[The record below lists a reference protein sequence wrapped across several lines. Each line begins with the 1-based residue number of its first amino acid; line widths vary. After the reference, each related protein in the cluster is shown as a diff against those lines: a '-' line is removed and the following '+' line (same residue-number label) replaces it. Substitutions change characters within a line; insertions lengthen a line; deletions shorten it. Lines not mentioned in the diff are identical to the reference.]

1 MNVSR
6 ERVIPELE
14 NIDEDNLKEVI
25 MNGELEL
32 LENELALLD
41 LNSLGLNLSEINEQQ
56 TTYIFNYLDNEM
68 TNTYTNRKTKG
79 DFLNSFV
86 MSFSDGHNI
95 SKKIWE
101 LESKPISFDKDGN
114 AIDWEDTIKIK
125 DFLLFRKWKMRA
137 TKYWNENN
145 LNNYVKGMKDLL
157 LGNINRGQMLEDAI
171 FSDAID
177 ENVSERLR
185 IESRKQAINILGLDK
200 TKTTSNFNVF
210 TSGGGKE
217 MANALKDYTGS
228 SANPFDYLEEIEV
241 IENEDN

>member
-1 MNVSR
+1 MSINL
-6 ERVIPELE
+6 ERIVPELKHIE
-14 NIDEDNLKEVI
+14 EEDLKDVI
-25 MNGELEL
+25 LKGEYQL

-41 LNSLGLNLSEINEQQ
+41 LGSLGLNLNEINEQQ

-68 TNTYTNRKTKG
+68 TNTYTGRKTKG

-86 MSFSDGHNI
+86 MSFDNGHEI
-95 SKKIWE
+95 SEHIW
-101 LESKPISFDKDGN
+101 SVNKRPISFDKEGN
-114 AIDWEDTIKIK
+114 ELDWENVVTIS

-137 TKYWNENN
+137 TKYWNDNN

-157 LGNINRGQMLEDAI
+157 LGNINRGQLLEDAI

-200 TKTTSNFNVF
+200 TKTSTNFNVF
-210 TSGGGKE
+210 TSGGGKD
-217 MANALKDYTGS
+217 MADALKDYTGS
-228 SANPFDYLEEIEV
+228 SSNPLDYIGNEIEV
-241 IENEDN
+241 VDE